1 MPRYF
6 YKNRCR
12 ESNVYKHAF
21 THDGF
26 TADYA
31 EVHLMR
37 AKARLFGDLK
47 TAARIESVKWPGD
60 AKKLGSKVA
69 NFDARVWD
77 EASPDIMTSIACAKF
92 TSTRSMREEFLA
104 TKGPFYEASPDD
116 AVWGIGISVEQ
127 AEQGDPHNGENRLGR
142 ALNRAQGLIRDAWE
156 LKRPNDEIAKQ
167 ELSALAAMELP
178 TDA

>member
-12 ESNVYKHAF
+12 ESNFYKHPF

-37 AKARLFGDLK
+37 AKARLFGDFEM
-47 TAARIESVKWPGD
+47 AARIEKARRPGD
-60 AKKLGSKVA
+60 AKRLGRKVA

-77 EASPDIMTSIACAKF
+77 EASPDIMTGIACAKF
-92 TSTRSMREEFLA
+92 TSTRSMRDEFLA

-116 AVWGIGISVEQ
+116 AIWGIGISVEQ
-127 AEQGDPHNGENRLGR
+127 AEQGDPHKGENRLGR
-142 ALNRAQGLIRDAWE
+142 ALDRAQLLIRDALE
-156 LKRPNDEIAKQ
+156 LKRVNDEIAKQ
-167 ELSALAAMELP
+167 ELLTLAAMELP
-178 TDA
+178 TDE